1 MSTTTSPGFANPS
14 LAKYFRV
21 SRLPHIWCSGCGHG
35 IVVGALTRALE
46 AQGKDPE
53 KTILVSGIGC
63 SSRAT
68 GYLNFNTLHTL
79 HGRAL
84 AFATGVKMANPQL
97 QVVVL
102 MGDGD
107 CTAIGGNHFIHA
119 ARRNLD
125 LTALVFNNGIYGMT
139 GGQYSPLSPT
149 GCASTTSPGGSLE
162 QPFDLAE
169 LSKGAGATYIARG
182 TAYASHQ
189 LAKLILAGL
198 NHPGFGVIE
207 TMTQCPT
214 YYGRK
219 NKMGDPAQMLLWQ
232 RDHSISVETA
242 NKLKE
247 TKPAEETAKLLA
259 GKFVT
264 GKLWEERRPEYASQ
278 YKNYCDTL
286 KGGLN

>member
-1 MSTTTSPGFANPS
+1 VA
-14 LAKYFRV
+14 
-21 SRLPHIWCSGCGHG
+21 
-35 IVVGALTRALE
+35 GALTRALA
-46 AQGKDPE
+46 AQGRDPE
-53 KTILVSGIGC
+53 KTVLVSGIGC

-97 QVVVL
+97 QVIVL

-139 GGQYSPLSPT
+139 GGQFSPLSPA
-149 GCASTTSPGGSLE
+149 GSASTTSPGGSLD

-189 LAKLILAGL
+189 LTKLIWEGL
-198 NHPGFGVIE
+198 NHPGFSVIE
-207 TMTQCPT
+207 AITQCPT

-219 NKMGDPAQMLLWQ
+219 NQMGDPAQMLLWQ
-232 RDHSISVETA
+232 RDHSVSVETV
-242 NKLKE
+242 KKIKE
-247 TKPAEETAKLLA
+247 TKPPEEAAQLLA

-264 GKLWEERRPEYASQ
+264 GKLWVERRPEYASQ
-278 YKNYCDTL
+278 YAQYCERL
-286 KGGLN
+286 AEKS